1 MPRTIL
7 LFASLFCVALASGG
21 AFVVWLVYDPA
32 SATGVF
38 WVPLMQHA
46 ILVMRPLAIVLNL
59 GLLLTVISAVL
70 SRRDRRRFYLLLG
83 ASGCLLAAVAVTVIG
98 NWPINGQIGTWN
110 PAAPPPH
117 WTQLRDQW
125 WLYHRARAAFL
136 MVGLGCAV
144 AATLAEPDT
153 RTLAAEA
160 IRPSV

>member
-1 MPRTIL
+1 MPRAIL
-7 LFASLFCVALASGG
+7 LFASLFCVALAAGG

-38 WVPLMQHA
+38 WIPLMQHA
-46 ILVMRPLAIVLNL
+46 ILVMRPLGIVLNL
-59 GLLLTVISAVL
+59 GLLLTIISAIL

-83 ASGCLLAAVAVTVIG
+83 ASACLLAAVAATVIG
-98 NWPINGQIGTWN
+98 NWPINGQISTWN
-110 PAAPPPH
+110 PTAPPSN

-153 RTLAAEA
+153 RTLPGEA
-160 IRPSV
+160 TRPSV